1 MNNERPDLPQSEEDA
16 ALAQGEA
23 LNSRI
28 DEIRAEAAAKIE
40 AADDDLETKLNQM
53 AAQATAGRKRAENRE
68 VGQKNEM
75 FDRSTARG
83 AGIGLTVAYAIIG
96 VPVFGYGVGWLI
108 DQSRGTPDRF
118 ASILGLLGCF
128 AGVGFAFF
136 VLNKENQR
144 NP

>member
-1 MNNERPDLPQSEEDA
+1 MNNERPDLPQGEEDG
-16 ALAQGEA
+16 AQAKGEA
-23 LNSRI
+23 LASRI
-28 DEIRAEAAAKIE
+28 DQIRAEAAAKIE
-40 AADDDLETKLNQM
+40 AADDDVETKLNQM
-53 AAQATAGRKRAENRE
+53 AAQAAAGRKRAENRE

-96 VPVFGYGVGWLI
+96 VPVFGYGFGWLI
-108 DQSRGTPDRF
+108 DQARGTPDRF

>member
-1 MNNERPDLPQSEEDA
+1 MNNERPDPDPAEA
-16 ALAQGEA
+16 KGEA
-23 LNSRI
+23 LESRL
-28 DEIRAEAAAKIE
+28 DEIRAEAAAKLE
-40 AADDDLETKLNQM
+40 AADEDIEARLQRLGD
-53 AAQATAGRKRAENRE
+53 QASAGRKRAENRE
-68 VGQKNEM
+68 IGHKSEM

-96 VPVFGYGVGWLI
+96 VPLFGFGVGWLI
-108 DQSRGTPDRF
+108 DQARGTPDRF